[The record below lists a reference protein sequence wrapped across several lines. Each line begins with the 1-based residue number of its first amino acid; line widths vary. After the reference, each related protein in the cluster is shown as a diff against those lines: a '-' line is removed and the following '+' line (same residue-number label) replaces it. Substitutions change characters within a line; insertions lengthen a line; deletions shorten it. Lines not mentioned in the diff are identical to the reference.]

1 MRTVLVTG
9 PGGGGRTTA
18 AAAAALAAA
27 RQGRRVLLLSCD
39 RGPGPDAVLGRT
51 LPADGGAGGPWTPP
65 VEAAPGMWAA
75 RVATDGHF
83 RAVARD
89 LQDRG
94 ASLFDLLGAAP
105 LDADELTEVPGA
117 EPLAVLAALRAAHA
131 DGRWDLVVADM
142 PPVHET
148 VRLLALPEQLRRYL
162 RRLLPPERQAARALR
177 PMLAQLAGVPM
188 PAARLYET
196 AERWQRELAAVQAVF
211 ESAATTVRLVAEP
224 LPAAVET
231 LRAARAGLA
240 LQGCRV
246 DALILNR
253 LLPDDSA
260 DPWLAGLAAE
270 QRLAGKALRED
281 VTADAVPVCELP
293 HLGRSPRG
301 TEDLTELALRAAA
314 RGGADEYG
322 AGAAAAV
329 RGTAP
334 LGAGET
340 PAGAA
345 PDAAAGCGDG
355 PADAARTP
363 DGAGVPDAGTGGGG
377 GAAAPVGGRGAGGA
391 ATQGTCDDAAAPVG
405 GRSVPGTGASG
416 GAGWG
421 TGADGSTDAGAPA
434 GVGLDA
440 GTGASSGAAPG
451 SGRSAPAGYDPRSG
465 AGHGA
470 PAGRTG
476 SSGAGL
482 LLGLGA
488 AGPAG
493 ERRPDPWCVEDRL
506 KDDGMLVW
514 RLPLPGAERDALGL
528 VRRGDELV
536 VAVGSFRRVLPL
548 PSALRRC
555 SVAGAGLQDGALCVR
570 FIPDPDLWPRT
581 S

>member
-27 RQGRRVLLLSCD
+27 RQGRRVLFLSCD
-39 RGPGPDAVLGRT
+39 RGPAPDAVLGRT

-65 VEAAPGMWAA
+65 VEAVPGMWAA

-281 VTADAVPVCELP
+281 VTADAVPVWELP

-301 TEDLTELALRAAA
+301 TEDLTELALC
-314 RGGADEYG
+314 AD
-322 AGAAAAV
+322 
-329 RGTAP
+329 
-334 LGAGET
+334 
-340 PAGAA
+340 
-345 PDAAAGCGDG
+345 
-355 PADAARTP
+355 
-363 DGAGVPDAGTGGGG
+363 TGF
-377 GAAAPVGGRGAGGA
+377 R
-391 ATQGTCDDAAAPVG
+391 
-405 GRSVPGTGASG
+405 
-416 GAGWG
+416 
-421 TGADGSTDAGAPA
+421 
-434 GVGLDA
+434 
-440 GTGASSGAAPG
+440 
-451 SGRSAPAGYDPRSG
+451 
-465 AGHGA
+465 H
-470 PAGRTG
+470 
-476 SSGAGL
+476 
-482 LLGLGA
+482 GLGT

-493 ERRPDPWCVEDRL
+493 ERRPDPWLVEDRL

-536 VAVGSFRRVLPL
+536 VAVGAFRRVLPL

>member
-39 RGPGPDAVLGRT
+39 RGPAPDAVLGRT
-51 LPADGGAGGPWTPP
+51 LPADGGADGPWTPP

-231 LRAARAGLA
+231 LRTARAGLA

-301 TEDLTELALRAAA
+301 TEDLTELARQAAA
-314 RGGADEYG
+314 RGGADECG

-334 LGAGET
+334 AGAGE
-340 PAGAA
+340 
-345 PDAAAGCGDG
+345 AAGR
-355 PADAARTP
+355 PA
-363 DGAGVPDAGTGGGG
+363 
-377 GAAAPVGGRGAGGA
+377 
-391 ATQGTCDDAAAPVG
+391 
-405 GRSVPGTGASG
+405 
-416 GAGWG
+416 
-421 TGADGSTDAGAPA
+421 DAGAPA
-434 GVGLDA
+434 RAGSDS
-440 GTGASSGAAPG
+440 GTGASA
-451 SGRSAPAGYDPRSG
+451 G
-465 AGHGA
+465 AGHGPRLGGGAEPGAGSSA

-482 LLGLGA
+482 LLGLGT

-493 ERRPDPWCVEDRL
+493 ERRPDPWLVEDRL

-536 VAVGSFRRVLPL
+536 VTVGPFRRVLPL